1 MGKSEIHEIM
11 RCILPAGL
19 MLYALHA
26 LFRLTGAEQ
35 LVLGI
40 ESFAAGTISGASFTS
55 VHSGG
60 FLSADGLFMITAACS
75 GRRMFGICLLTALT
89 ARVLK
94 KTGIRRPGADGWL
107 LNPAGCITRDRR
119 PGHRRPFGTAAFAAW
134 IFTVSFCLTIFRI
147 TVLLKLHFLFV
158 PGNGVSLWHAVS
170 SMVFTICGVL
180 LVLLTIRKEGT

>member
-1 MGKSEIHEIM
+1 M

-26 LFRLTGAEQ
+26 LFRLTGTEH

-40 ESFAAGTISGASFTS
+40 ESFAAGTISGASFTP